1 MANYTNGSTF
11 FKDTGDAMNR
21 MNAGIAAAEKA
32 IQVATQFNSNVE
44 TVNDAVGDNLREA
57 CEKLGQVADN
67 FKSVKESFEE
77 AKLCFR
83 AIWISSMQFSTLQ
96 LNFNGG
102 D

>member
-57 CEKLGQVADN
+57 LRRQ
-67 FKSVKESFEE
+67 
-77 AKLCFR
+77 KLCFR

>member
-77 AKLCFR
+77 AK
-83 AIWISSMQFSTLQ
+83 TLLQ
-96 LNFNGG
+96 SYLDKLDAVQHATVKF
-102 D
+102 